1 MRRPLMSLAAAFTL
15 VAATAS
21 PALALGGPPWLSIEF
36 PANPMNKSA
45 QGAYLLVHTFHHDQA
60 GSFTVEARAEGL
72 VNGER
77 KTLKLTL
84 ERTNRDGVYALNQT
98 WPQTGDWVI
107 VIVGAPGDGSVTALV
122 SIADGRIR
130 GIRVPTRKVESGRW
144 TVPVQVT
151 QADIESEL
159 RSLVTL
165 VSR

>member
-1 MRRPLMSLAAAFTL
+1 MRRPLLSLAAAVAL

-21 PALALGGPPWLSIEF
+21 PALAGPPWLSIEF

-45 QGAYLLVHTFHHDQA
+45 QGAYLLVHTFHHEQVA
-60 GSFTVEARAEGL
+60 SFVVEARAEGI

-77 KTLKLTL
+77 KTLPLTL
-84 ERTNRDGVYALNQT
+84 ERTDRDGVYALKQA

-107 VIVGAPGDGSVTALV
+107 VIVGAPGEGSVTALV
-122 SIADGRIR
+122 SIADGNLR
-130 GIRVPTRKVESGRW
+130 GIRVPTKRIENGRW

-159 RSLVTL
+159 RSLVAL
-165 VSR
+165 ASR